1 MKTILVDTIHAF
13 VIKGEGIFQEMFD
26 MLEQYPNKKILLTNA
41 NDEEMKKFGLDNM
54 PYEIFTLK
62 HNPDKTDSEYY
73 EKMLKHFGLNKKNVV
88 YFENNEN
95 AVKSA
100 QSIGITTYH
109 YDRDKKDLKALKKFL
124 SENL

>member
-1 MKTILVDTIHAF
+1 VKTILVDTIHAF

-26 MLEQYPNKKILLTNA
+26 MLEQYPNRKILLTNA
-41 NDEEMKKFGLDNM
+41 NDEEMKKFGLNDM

-62 HNPDKTDSEYY
+62 HNPDKTDSRYY
-73 EKMLKHFGLNKKNVV
+73 EKMLEHFGLNKEDVI

-95 AVKSA
+95 AVKNA
-100 QSIGITTYH
+100 QSMGITTYH

-124 SENL
+124 HENL